1 MVVTR
6 SSCFVVVTR
15 QKGIRVCVC
24 VNSSGIFIAR
34 QTSTCSLFSTL
45 KSGRPFSPPR
55 HSHTQSQRQL
65 PCLSLILTREH
76 LCAQCTFLPLSLAS
90 SQ

>member
-1 MVVTR
+1 MVITL

-15 QKGIRVCVC
+15 QKGIRVCVVC
-24 VNSSGIFIAR
+24 QQQPEWYLHCKTNID
-34 QTSTCSLFSTL
+34 LFTFQHSD
-45 KSGRPFSPPR
+45 RPHSPKAA
-55 HSHTQSQRQL
+55 S
-65 PCLSLILTREH
+65 LSLILTREH